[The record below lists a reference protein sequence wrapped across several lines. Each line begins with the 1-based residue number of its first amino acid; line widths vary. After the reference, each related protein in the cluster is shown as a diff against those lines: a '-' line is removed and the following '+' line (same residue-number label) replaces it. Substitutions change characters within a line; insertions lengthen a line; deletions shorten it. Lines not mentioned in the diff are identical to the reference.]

1 MEVDGAGSSPAV
13 ISLTLLADDMAPPME
28 RSWGSLSMISLAAL
42 TEEVSRERTEA
53 VSQVAAAGL
62 ALPDRCWTC
71 RTTRSKVEGSACN
84 AIRN

>member
-13 ISLTLLADDMAPPME
+13 ISLTLLADDMAPPIE
-28 RSWGSLSMISLAAL
+28 RSCGSFTSISRSAV
-42 TEEVSRERTEA
+42 VSRERTEA